1 MSDVA
6 AIATIILLPVVS
18 LFFWLRG
25 IVRANMGDLVAGLA
39 ILLVV
44 SASVLFVV
52 GQSGAFNYVGCVL
65 IVFGVATY
73 VVSRFVKDT
82 PLFKRRD
89 LILSAVLFVVVGLC
103 GLVII

>member
-1 MSDVA
+1 MSQIA
-6 AIATIILLPVVS
+6 AVATIIVLPLIS

-25 IVRANMGDLVAGLA
+25 ILRANLSDLVAGLA

-44 SASVLFVV
+44 SAGVLFVV

-82 PLFKRRD
+82 ALFKRRE
-89 LILSAVLFVVVGLC
+89 LILSAALFVVVGLC
-103 GLVII
+103 GLIVI